1 MGGITPALPLQNWH
15 RPMRMS
21 ARSRDFVIRPRQHGG
36 ELMS

>member
-21 ARSRDFVIRPRQHGG
+21 ASRDFVIRPRQHGG